1 MSTHVELRLPRVDVG
16 GMVGDATV
24 DVASGGTTPESTV
37 QGWRATVFGL
47 RSASVESGIRLG
59 VDVVALALTIAV
71 VHADLTTHVL
81 WATVVLASL
90 AALGLYERRLR
101 LSALD
106 EVPAILFAS
115 AIGLVATSVVLDH
128 LRQGFRAAV
137 LGGLL
142 LIVGRMV
149 GYAVLR
155 SWRRHG
161 LLHVDAVLIGGGSR
175 AADLATRIS
184 QHPETG
190 LRLRGVLGAHS
201 HRLPGAAIIGDVA
214 DLPRLIASGEVDA
227 VIIGDGSSEEERRV
241 LEALRHCSAVRTE
254 IFVLPRLPEFSTL
267 PVDQVWGVPLERLRQ
282 RRSRERMAIK
292 RFADVTIASAAL
304 FLVGPLLGIA
314 ALAVRLELGPGVIYR
329 QERVG
334 LNGRQFQLLKLR
346 SMRPQPVGTSSEWA
360 ANADRTGRVGAFI
373 RRYSIDELPQL
384 VNVIRGDMSLVGPR
398 PERPEYVDKFG
409 HEFPSYC
416 YRHRVMVGL
425 TGLAA
430 VEGLRGDTSIADR
443 AYFDNWYIEHWSL
456 WLDVKIMVRTA
467 SALLNGTGH

>member
-16 GMVGDATV
+16 GVVGDATADLV
-24 DVASGGTTPESTV
+24 FTGTTPESTV
-37 QGWRATVFGL
+37 HGWRATVFGL
-47 RSASVESGIRLG
+47 RSSSVESGVRLG
-59 VDVVALALTIAV
+59 MDLVALALTIAI

-81 WATVVLASL
+81 WAAVVLASL
-90 AALGLYERRLR
+90 VAVGLYRRRLR

-115 AIGLVATSVVLDH
+115 TVGLVATSVVLDH
-128 LRQGFRAAV
+128 LRQGLRAAL

-142 LIVGRMV
+142 LIVGRVV

-155 SWRRHG
+155 SWRSHG
-161 LLHVDAVLIGGGSR
+161 LLHVNAVLIGGGSR
-175 AADLATRIS
+175 AADLVTRIS

-190 LRLRGVLGAHS
+190 LRLRGVLGDHR
-201 HRLPGAAIIGDVA
+201 HRLPGASISGDVA

-227 VIIGDGSSEEERRV
+227 VIVGDASSEEEPRV
-241 LEALRHCSAVRTE
+241 LEALRHCAAGRTE
-254 IFVLPRLPEFSTL
+254 FFVLPRLPEFSTL
-267 PVDQVWGVPLERLRQ
+267 PVEQVWGVPLERLRQ

-292 RFADVTIASAAL
+292 RLADVTIASAAL
-304 FLVGPLLGIA
+304 LFVCPFLAIA

-334 LNGRQFQLLKLR
+334 LNGRLFQLLKLR
-346 SMRPQPVGTSSEWA
+346 SMRPEPVGTSSEWA
-360 ANADRTGRVGAFI
+360 ANTDRTGRVGAFI

-384 VNVIRGDMSLVGPR
+384 VNVLRGDMSLVGPR

-409 HEFPSYC
+409 HEFPSYM